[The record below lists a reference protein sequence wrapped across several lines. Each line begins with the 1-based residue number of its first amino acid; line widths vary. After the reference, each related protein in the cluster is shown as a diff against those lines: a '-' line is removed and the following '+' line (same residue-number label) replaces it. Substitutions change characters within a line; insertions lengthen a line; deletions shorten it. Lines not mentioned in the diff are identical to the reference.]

1 MFIYVGNVVVQVG
14 NVQVDEEAVEFLQRK
29 WQLNGR
35 SGPFKSNLHKD
46 FHEHFCCPSICPDGT
61 KCVYDNKRVDEMEAD
76 EVIRIHTEET
86 RELFKRG
93 IARLW
98 FTTEGHVEFQIGEQ
112 SKKTFAQHEK
122 ARPAFWGSL
131 KKSQNPVKASQN
143 RVKTSQNQAAKKPG
157 AQTNIRARARVH
169 RRKRMHRCP

>member
-1 MFIYVGNVVVQVG
+1 MSIYVGNVVVQVG

-46 FHEHFCCPSICPDGT
+46 FHEHFCPSKCDRT
-61 KCVYDNKRVDEMEAD
+61 KCEYDNKRVDEMQAD

-131 KKSQNPVKASQN
+131 KKSQNPVKTSRN
-143 RVKTSQNQAAKKPG
+143 PVKTSRNQAAKKPG

-169 RRKRMHRCP
+169 KRKRMHRCP